1 MTTQEKL
8 NALRTQKYI
17 VMKQQEAGLLINL
30 YAEDNDMTIGE
41 ALDDIESSYDL
52 ITEELRYAFSLY
64 TGTEITIKL

>member
-8 NALRTQKYI
+8 NALRTQKYK
-17 VMKQQEAGLLINL
+17 VMKQQEAGLLIQL

-41 ALDDIESSYDL
+41 ALDDIESCYDL

-64 TGTEITIKL
+64 TGTEITVKL